1 MDDAVVSIPGGPFRL
16 NRRRYAAGLRQPPH
30 AHEEAQMTILLA
42 GRIREI
48 VSGREEFGTPLSV
61 VVKPPGVRHA
71 DEIGP
76 SGARTFQIA
85 FPPSAW
91 RADAV
96 PPEVWR
102 WIHAGPA
109 VRTMLALAKAVERGI
124 GGASS
129 FEDRLWDAVGAVPTS
144 DPIRRDPGAEIRR
157 VRERIDDEP
166 GSATVAVLARQ
177 AGLHPA
183 SLTRAFRR
191 SFGVS
196 VVAYRTGRRF
206 RRAAAAIAA
215 RAEDDL
221 TRIALDSGYADH
233 AHLTRDFRRRSGL
246 TPSEYRRIAR
256 G

>member
-1 MDDAVVSIPGGPFRL
+1 MDDAVVSMPGGAFRL
-16 NRRRYAAGLRQPPH
+16 SPRRYAAGLRQAPH

-42 GRIREI
+42 GRIRET
-48 VSGREEFGTPLSV
+48 VAGREECGTPLSV
-61 VVKPPGVRHA
+61 VVKPPGVWHA

-76 SGARTFQIA
+76 SGAWTFQIT
-85 FPPSAW
+85 FPPSAGI
-91 RADAV
+91 AEGAS
-96 PPEVWR
+96 PFWR
-102 WIHAGPA
+102 WMHGGPA
-109 VRTMLALAKAVERGI
+109 VRTMLALAEAVERGI
-124 GGASS
+124 GGARL
-129 FEDRLWDAVGAVPTS
+129 EDRLWDAVGAIPAP
-144 DPIRRDPGAEIRR
+144 DPVRRDPGEEIRR

-166 GSATVAVLARQ
+166 GSATVVALARQ

-191 SFGVS
+191 SFGIS
-196 VVAYRTGRRF
+196 VVGYRTGRRF

-215 RAEDDL
+215 RADGDL

-246 TPSEYRRIAR
+246 TPSEYRRIVR